1 MRNRRTVLDT
11 FAAKKQTRLK
21 LFMQIIYCIRMLYD
35 ALLKKTN
42 LIYEFLLK
50 NDGDIGIYAKICVFL
65 RVFSC
70 NLPKMLPKNEYPS
83 DLNI

>member
-1 MRNRRTVLDT
+1 
-11 FAAKKQTRLK
+11 
-21 LFMQIIYCIRMLYD
+21 MQIIYCIRMLYD

-42 LIYEFLLK
+42 LKDALLLENDEEIFINAEIWIFLGVL
-50 NDGDIGIYAKICVFL
+50 
-65 RVFSC
+65 SC

>member
-42 LIYEFLLK
+42 LKDALLLE
-50 NDGDIGIYAKICVFL
+50 NNWEI
-65 RVFSC
+65 
-70 NLPKMLPKNEYPS
+70 
-83 DLNI
+83 